1 MTTRQNRQGMGE
13 ITPELER
20 LLDKDS
26 VCTWETLDE
35 PSRQRLQQAIAGTP
49 PACIVYP
56 ETPDALSRVV
66 AACHRQGWRMLPM
79 GNGSKLH
86 WGGVVEDVEVVV
98 STKRLDRIVEHAVG
112 DLTLTVEA
120 GATLRH
126 LNSILAQSRQFLALD
141 PSYPDDATIGGIV
154 ATGDMGSWRQRYNS
168 VRDRLIGISFVRS
181 DGEIVKAG
189 GRVVKNVAGYD
200 LMKLLTGSYGTLA
213 IATQLT
219 FRLYPIPEASETL
232 ALCGDA
238 EAIASVTQT
247 VLASSLVP
255 TAIDL
260 LSPGT
265 VKSLELG
272 SGFGLLVRFQSV
284 AESVNQ
290 QIDRLRQLGEKLG
303 LTATSYRDDTEAQSE
318 TDLWDRS
325 RILIEADDPQ
335 TRVLGKIGIR
345 PTAAVAALKYLEEA
359 FSGDAIAVVHAGCGL
374 GRVRVPTPLATTS
387 NLLNLRNHLQHNSG
401 FLTILEAPQS
411 LKRQLDVWG
420 YVGNAQTA
428 MQQIKAKFDA
438 QNLLSPK
445 RFIV

>member
-1 MTTRQNRQGMGE
+1 MGE

-26 VCTWETLDE
+26 VCTWETLE
-35 PSRQRLQQAIAGTP
+35 ETSRQRLQRAIAGNP

-56 ETPDALSRVV
+56 KTSETLATVM
-66 AACHRQGWRMLPM
+66 ATCHRQGWRVLPM

-120 GATLRH
+120 GATLHH

-141 PSYPDDATIGGIV
+141 PSYPDDATLGGIV

-219 FRLYPIPEASETL
+219 FRLYPIPETSATI
-232 ALCGDA
+232 ALCGEA
-238 EAIASVTQT
+238 EAIASVAQT
-247 VLASSLVP
+247 ILTSALTP

-260 LSPGT
+260 LSPGI
-265 VKSLELG
+265 VKSLELE
-272 SGFGLLVRFQSV
+272 SGFGVLVRFQSV
-284 AESVNQ
+284 AESVQQ
-290 QIDRLRQLGEKLG
+290 QIDRVRELGETLG
-303 LTATSYRDDTEAQSE
+303 LTATSYRDDAEAKSE
-318 TDLWDRS
+318 TDLWERS
-325 RILIEADDPQ
+325 RILIETDDPE

-345 PTAAVAALKYLEEA
+345 PTSAVAALQYLNEQFRGE
-359 FSGDAIAVVHAGCGL
+359 AIAVVHAGCGL

-387 NLLNLRNHLQHNSG
+387 NLLNLRNHLQNNSG

-428 MQQIKAKFDA
+428 MQQIKAKFDP
-438 QNLLSPK
+438 QNRLSPK